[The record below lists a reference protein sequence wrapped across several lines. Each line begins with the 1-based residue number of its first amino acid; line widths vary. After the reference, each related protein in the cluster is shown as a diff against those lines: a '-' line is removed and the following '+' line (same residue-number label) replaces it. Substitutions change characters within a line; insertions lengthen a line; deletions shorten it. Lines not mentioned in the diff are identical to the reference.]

1 VEGKMT
7 EYNGHVIENMIITIR
22 NKKVILDSA
31 LARLYGVK
39 TKRLN
44 EQVRRNAERFP
55 ADFMFQLTEQE
66 LKHLKSQIAASR
78 LQDFTKQEDTS
89 NRPQIATGS
98 QKHRDPR
105 FRPYAFTEHG
115 AIMAA
120 NVLNSRQAI
129 EMSVFVVRAFIK
141 MREQFLDRAELQK
154 RLAEI
159 EKLLI
164 SHDAALRDIYQK
176 IRPLLLPPPEPQRKQ
191 IGFEVREKRS
201 NYKAVMKRP

>member
-1 VEGKMT
+1 MMDRIALAISCVTRIESKKDVVEGKT
-7 EYNGHVIENMIITIR
+7 TKYNGHVIENMIITIR

-66 LKHLKSQIAASR
+66 LEHLKSQITASR
-78 LQDFTKQEDTS
+78 LQDPTKQEDTS
-89 NRPQIATGS
+89 NRSQIATGS

-120 NVLNSRQAI
+120 NVLNSRQTI
-129 EMSVFVVRAFIK
+129 EMSVFVVA
-141 MREQFLDRAELQK
+141 
-154 RLAEI
+154 
-159 EKLLI
+159 
-164 SHDAALRDIYQK
+164 
-176 IRPLLLPPPEPQRKQ
+176 
-191 IGFEVREKRS
+191 RS
-201 NYKAVMKRP
+201 